1 MDKPDDRGEHLTQN
15 RPQILLRS
23 LLVGLCGVIPVPVLD
38 DAVSEGLRRGLLRR
52 IAQSRQVDI
61 DEAALD
67 VLCAAGAEKETVGL
81 GLTAAL
87 GSVLAFLRKRAWPR
101 RILRVLTLLR
111 QMGEAQRVFQQ
122 ATLFDHYCA
131 RHHVGPGIDAA
142 AALSLRVSF
151 DAAASAAGREAV
163 GETVEKA
170 LTLGERVVRE
180 GPRRLAAFSR
190 ALVRRR
196 PDEAGDG
203 ADGGRPLTATLL
215 HAVQDSTRLLLRD
228 LPLQRYSLR
237 LIDHFDRHFD
247 RRSAE
252 EKDRGGHGA

>member
-1 MDKPDDRGEHLTQN
+1 MDKPDDRGAHLTHN
-15 RPQILLRS
+15 RPLILLRS

-38 DAVSEGLRRGLLRR
+38 DAVSEGLRRSLLRR

-111 QMGEAQRVFQQ
+111 QMGEAQRLFQQ

-142 AALSLRVSF
+142 AALSLRACF
-151 DAAASAAGREAV
+151 DASATAAGREAL

-170 LTLGERVVRE
+170 LTVGERAVRE
-180 GPRRLAAFSR
+180 GPRRLGAAISR
-190 ALVRRR
+190 ALTRRQPED
-196 PDEAGDG
+196 PDAGDG
-203 ADGGRPLTATLL
+203 ADAGRPLTATLL

-228 LPLQRYSLR
+228 VPLQRYSLR
-237 LIDHFDRHFD
+237 LIDHFDR
-247 RRSAE
+247 RYAE
-252 EKDRGGHGA
+252 EKGSHGR